1 VTFGTTLAL
10 LVSAVVAQQGPKA
23 PPPKVQ
29 DSKVPPPLVLPA
41 PTDET
46 AAYVNAPLTAEEAA
60 RIALKLQPNIRAAE
74 GQVLAARG
82 RVTQFG
88 SALNPQVGVYAGYDQ
103 LNSIAG
109 SGFTPPE
116 EPTVG
121 GVAGL
126 PSVFRYSSAVQAR
139 QLIYDFNQTRNL
151 VNQNEELESVAEFS
165 LVQAQKD
172 LVYQV
177 KNAFYTYANAANLV
191 KVDEQDVANRQR
203 QLDLA
208 NARMRHEIGLP
219 SDVVVAESSKS
230 QAIFALNLARDQ
242 AEQAREALL
251 NLMGVDPNTPVVAA
265 DQQEVPLAS
274 TDPLGLVGEALKL
287 RPEIKAAERNLSA
300 TKYGLSAAK
309 ALGLPSLY
317 AEAALGAA
325 GNNFPLKD
333 NSSSIGLGIQF
344 SLYDGGARRGAVQ
357 TAQGEL
363 NTALANLRNAT
374 LTVKND
380 VSSSYLELES
390 DEQRI
395 SVANDEVVN
404 AQEGVRIAEGRY
416 SAGLGLFQDII
427 TAQGFLV
434 SAQSDQAN
442 AVSALNE
449 ARARLR
455 HAVGEVFN

>member
-1 VTFGTTLAL
+1 
-10 LVSAVVAQQGPKA
+10 
-23 PPPKVQ
+23 
-29 DSKVPPPLVLPA
+29 
-41 PTDET
+41 
-46 AAYVNAPLTAEEAA
+46 
-60 RIALKLQPNIRAAE
+60 
-74 GQVLAARG
+74 
-82 RVTQFG
+82 
-88 SALNPQVGVYAGYDQ
+88 
-103 LNSIAG
+103 
-109 SGFTPPE
+109 
-116 EPTVG
+116 
-121 GVAGL
+121 
-126 PSVFRYSSAVQAR
+126 
-139 QLIYDFNQTRNL
+139 
-151 VNQNEELESVAEFS
+151 
-165 LVQAQKD
+165 
-172 LVYQV
+172 
-177 KNAFYTYANAANLV
+177 
-191 KVDEQDVANRQR
+191 
-203 QLDLA
+203 
-208 NARMRHEIGLP
+208 MRHEIGLP